1 MDEEDI
7 KMKQLQFGTSDET
20 VSSVILGCMR
30 LNSAEN
36 PQQVIETA
44 YDHGITFFDHA
55 DIYGGGDC
63 ETIFG
68 KALKEST
75 IRRED
80 IFIQTKCGIRQG
92 FFDFSKAHI
101 LEAVEGSLQR
111 LGVDSVDALL
121 LHRPDTLVEPEE
133 VAEAFHLL
141 EKQGKVRYFG
151 VSNQTPGQIELLK
164 TAVKQPLLANQ
175 LQFGIKHTGMVDQGL
190 QTNME
195 ISGSIDYDH
204 GILDY
209 SRLKQMTIQAWS
221 PYQYGYFEGVFIGNE
236 KFPEL
241 NQKLSELAE
250 KYQTTPTGLA
260 SSWILRHPA
269 NMQVIA
275 GSMNLGRIE
284 EIAKAADIVISR
296 EDWYDIYRAA
306 GNVLP

>member
-1 MDEEDI
+1 
-7 KMKQLQFGTSDET
+7 
-20 VSSVILGCMR
+20 
-30 LNSAEN
+30 
-36 PQQVIETA
+36 
-44 YDHGITFFDHA
+44 
-55 DIYGGGDC
+55 
-63 ETIFG
+63 
-68 KALKEST
+68 
-75 IRRED
+75 
-80 IFIQTKCGIRQG
+80 
-92 FFDFSKAHI
+92 
-101 LEAVEGSLQR
+101 
-111 LGVDSVDALL
+111 

>member
-1 MDEEDI
+1 
-7 KMKQLQFGTSDET
+7 MKQLQFGTSDET

-30 LNSAEN
+30 LNGAEN

-141 EKQGKVRYFG
+141 EKQGKVDRKS
-151 VSNQTPGQIELLK
+151 V
-164 TAVKQPLLANQ
+164 V
-175 LQFGIKHTGMVDQGL
+175 
-190 QTNME
+190 
-195 ISGSIDYDH
+195 
-204 GILDY
+204 
-209 SRLKQMTIQAWS
+209 
-221 PYQYGYFEGVFIGNE
+221 
-236 KFPEL
+236 
-241 NQKLSELAE
+241 
-250 KYQTTPTGLA
+250 
-260 SSWILRHPA
+260 
-269 NMQVIA
+269 
-275 GSMNLGRIE
+275 
-284 EIAKAADIVISR
+284 
-296 EDWYDIYRAA
+296 
-306 GNVLP
+306 

>member
-1 MDEEDI
+1 
-7 KMKQLQFGTSDET
+7 MKQLQFGTSDET

-30 LNSAEN
+30 LNGAEN

-68 KALKEST
+68 KALKES
-75 IRRED
+75 
-80 IFIQTKCGIRQG
+80 
-92 FFDFSKAHI
+92 
-101 LEAVEGSLQR
+101 
-111 LGVDSVDALL
+111 
-121 LHRPDTLVEPEE
+121 PDTLVEPEE

-209 SRLKQMTIQAWS
+209 SRLKQMTIQAA
-221 PYQYGYFEGVFIGNE
+221 GFCATLLIC
-236 KFPEL
+236 K
-241 NQKLSELAE
+241 
-250 KYQTTPTGLA
+250 
-260 SSWILRHPA
+260 SS
-269 NMQVIA
+269 QEV
-275 GSMNLGRIE
+275 
-284 EIAKAADIVISR
+284 
-296 EDWYDIYRAA
+296 
-306 GNVLP
+306 